1 MMNDKKGESNMKQY
15 IGTKIIKAK
24 PMTRG
29 EYNDFRGWKV
39 PADEDYRDKGFLV
52 EYSDGY
58 ISWSPEKQFN
68 DAYRECNNMT
78 FGLAIEALKKGL
90 KVARKGWNGKNQY
103 IELANNI
110 SYKNSSE
117 EIVNC
122 NHDAIGNKAIAFV
135 GTSGVQMGWLASQ
148 SDMLAEDWYIKSDGT
163 CKDCRYAH
171 RLYEKCYECTK
182 TDFDMDTNS
191 CFEPK

>member
-1 MMNDKKGESNMKQY
+1 MKQY

-29 EYNDFRGWKV
+29 EYNDLRGWKV

-110 SYKNSSE
+110 CYKNSSE

-163 CKDCRYAH
+163 WSDGTCKDCRHSHKIGEYT
-171 RLYEKCYECTK
+171 YECVSK
-182 TDFDMDTNS
+182 DYDIDSYS